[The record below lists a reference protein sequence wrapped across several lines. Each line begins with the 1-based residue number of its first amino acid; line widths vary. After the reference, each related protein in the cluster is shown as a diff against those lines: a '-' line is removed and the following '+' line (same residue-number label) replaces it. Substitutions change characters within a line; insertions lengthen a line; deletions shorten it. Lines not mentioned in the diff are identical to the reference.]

1 MKCKTDWCGRERTG
15 RSQYCNACKRMAREK
30 WREKVA
36 ADKEAREL
44 RYWEFERLMRN
55 AEGAGFKA
63 GRDAIPEAMIVAQHT
78 NQLDDTSPVA
88 QQWIVPE
95 GPCGFAWVNVSPG
108 NSSFARWLV
117 KNGHAHKAHRGG
129 VDIWIDA
136 QGQSYERKR
145 AHAGAMADEI
155 TRAEIKGVTVYASGR
170 LD

>member
-1 MKCKTDWCGRERTG
+1 MCASPGCNSPSVG
-15 RSQYCNACKRMAREK
+15 RSKYCAEHRA
-30 WREKVA
+30 
-36 ADKEAREL
+36 EARKRFKVMMAEQSVERAE
-44 RYWEFERLMRN
+44 RYAVFADILAN
-55 AEGAGFKA
+55 ASLAGFDA
-63 GRDAIPEAMIVAQHT
+63 GQQATPETMIVTQHT

-129 VDIWIDA
+129 VDIWIGA
-136 QGQSYERKR
+136 HGQSYERKR